1 VNHNPAARALP
12 RIVICDLN
20 ADKRLSRWAVA
31 YDTDHAAGM
40 VDVQR
45 FTRFDL
51 APAGDRESV
60 ESFRVLACLDVPDA
74 IREKLAPYL
83 DAPVAHAPV
92 SSRSITDD
100 CDALLAHVERTLGS
114 AA

>member
-1 VNHNPAARALP
+1 VNQTHADRALP

-31 YDTDHAAGM
+31 YDTDHATGM

-45 FTRFDL
+45 FTRYDL

-60 ESFRVLACLDVPDA
+60 ESFRVLSCLDVPDA

-83 DAPVAHAPV
+83 DGDAALGGTALRAV
-92 SSRSITDD
+92 SS
-100 CDALLAHVERTLGS
+100 S